1 MLRLP
6 LRPGYRSLPLR
17 HPRLLKLVRS
27 IPACDA
33 IGWQIVLA
41 NDAEQALIGPMRA
54 MRADGMSFA
63 RIANQLN
70 ADKVPTK
77 RGGTWASMT
86 IKKILDR
93 AA

>member
-1 MLRLP
+1 M
-6 LRPGYRSLPLR
+6 
-17 HPRLLKLVRS
+17 K
-27 IPACDA
+27 
-33 IGWQIVLA
+33 
-41 NDAEQALIGPMRA
+41 A
-54 MRADGMSFA
+54 MRADDMSFA